1 MKTSLHSNRV
11 LIALAAL
18 AGAMVL
24 ATGATA
30 DVIVLNGDF
39 ESPELSVTGQWYTAT
54 AGALPSIWGGWT
66 FATSGASSGNG
77 IVRGAGGVDSP
88 DFPHLPPGNMQAAFV
103 EGPGTFSQIVSGFVA
118 GTASVSF
125 AGEGRNPNLA
135 GTLIGPNS
143 VQVTL
148 DGVPLLFGGVNSV
161 TPAYGALQS
170 FTSDLFAVTAG
181 AHTLAF
187 TGLLP
192 FNGTPTYPMTV
203 IDNISIAN
211 GTIPEPTTL
220 GLLGLGLLGLMRRR
234 K

>member
-1 MKTSLHSNRV
+1 MKNRLQSNGV
-11 LIALAAL
+11 LGTLAAL

-24 ATGATA
+24 ATGAMA
-30 DVIVLNGDF
+30 DMIVVNGDF
-39 ESPELSVTGQWYTAT
+39 ESPALSVTGQWYTAT
-54 AGALPSIWGGWT
+54 SGVLPSSWGGWT
-66 FATSGASSGNG
+66 FATSGNSSGNG

-88 DFPHLPPGNMQAAFV
+88 DFPHLLSGNMQAAFV
-103 EGPGTFSQIVSGFVA
+103 EGTGTFSQTISGFVA
-118 GTASVSF
+118 GTATVSF
-125 AGEGRNPNLA
+125 EGEGRNPNLA

-181 AHTLAF
+181 THTLAF

-192 FNGTPTYPMTV
+192 YGGTPTYPMSV

-211 GTIPEPTTL
+211 ETIPEPTTL